1 MNIDWITPTVLPI
14 TILLWFSALVLLMMA
29 AEDRNHTPVLTSELQ
44 HSKEVGHFI
53 YTGVIASGLHIL
65 LAGFILKHIGWG
77 YLNWNQWFYAIIVAM
92 VIEAIICSSP
102 HHACDYYIRSLVGL
116 FFMGATCVV

>member
-1 MNIDWITPTVLPI
+1 MMNIDWITPTVLPI

-65 LAGFILKHIGWG
+65 LAGFILNHIGWG

-92 VIEAIICSSP
+92 VIEAIP
-102 HHACDYYIRSLVGL
+102 LYIGASLLTDHWQWLKEMRLEV
-116 FFMGATCVV
+116 